1 VLGIFT
7 RLHCQIILTVGRF
20 QVKLI
25 FIHGSGGCKEVWHYQ
40 TRHFPEADAISL
52 PGHPYGEPCASVDSY
67 VDWLRGYI
75 RDNRYYDAVLA
86 GHSLGGAIA
95 LLYALKYPED
105 LKGLVLIA
113 SGARLRVGAMYLET
127 IERAKSNRSMLED
140 FFHKSYELIEAE
152 LRDVLQRKALEGDP
166 AVLLNDMLCCDR
178 FDIMDRVHEIRLPTL
193 ALCGSE
199 DIMTPP
205 KYTKYLASKIEG
217 AREVIIEGGTH
228 MVFAE
233 NPGVVNQAI
242 EDFLN
247 IFKI

>member
-1 VLGIFT
+1 
-7 RLHCQIILTVGRF
+7 
-20 QVKLI
+20 VKLI
-25 FIHGSGGCKEVWHYQ
+25 FIHGSGGCKEVWYYQ
-40 TRHFPEADAISL
+40 TRHFSKADAVAL
-52 PGHPYGEPCASVDSY
+52 PGHPRGEPCTSVDSY

-75 RDNRYYDAVLA
+75 RDAEHKDVVLA

-95 LLYALKYPED
+95 LLYTLKFPED
-105 LKGLVLIA
+105 LEGLITIG
-113 SGARLRVGAMYLET
+113 SGARLRVGTMYLET
-127 IERAKSNRSMLED
+127 LEQAKSNRRMLED
-140 FFHKSYELIEAE
+140 FFHKSYEFIKPE

-178 FDIMDRVHEIRLPTL
+178 FDIMDRVHEIKLPTL

-217 AREVIIEGGTH
+217 AREVIIQGGTH

-233 NPGVVNQAI
+233 QPGAVNQAI

-247 IFKI
+247 GL

>member
-1 VLGIFT
+1 M
-7 RLHCQIILTVGRF
+7 
-20 QVKLI
+20 KLI

-40 TRHFPEADAISL
+40 TTHFPEAEAVAL
-52 PGHPYGEPCASVDSY
+52 PGHPSGEPCTSIDSY

-75 RDNRYYDAVLA
+75 RDKGYYDVVLA

-105 LKGLVLIA
+105 LEGLILIS
-113 SGARLRVGAMYLET
+113 SGARLRVDTMYLEMLGQA
-127 IERAKSNRSMLED
+127 RSNRSIYED
-140 FFHKSYELIEAE
+140 FCHKLYEFIEPE
-152 LRDVLQRKALEGDP
+152 LRDVLQRKALEDDP

-178 FDIMDRVHEIRLPTL
+178 FDIMDHVQEIRLPTL

-199 DIMTPP
+199 DMMTPP

-233 NPGVVNQAI
+233 QPGVVNQAI

-247 IFKI
+247 SL

>member
-1 VLGIFT
+1 M
-7 RLHCQIILTVGRF
+7 
-20 QVKLI
+20 KLI

-40 TRHFPEADAISL
+40 TRHFPEADAIAL
-52 PGHPYGEPCASVDSY
+52 PGHPCGEPCTSIDAY

-75 RDNRYYDAVLA
+75 RDAGYVGVVLA

-95 LLYALKYPED
+95 QLYALKYPED
-105 LKGLVLIA
+105 LEGLIVIG
-113 SGARLRVGAMYLET
+113 SGARLRVGTMYLET
-127 IERAKSNRSMLED
+127 LRKARSNRTIFED
-140 FFHKSYELIEAE
+140 FFNKSYEFIEPE
-152 LRDVLQRKALEGDP
+152 LRNELQRKALEGDP

-178 FDIMDRVHEIRLPTL
+178 FDIMNRVHEIRLPTL

-205 KYTKYLASKIEG
+205 KYTKYLTSKIEG

-233 NPGVVNQAI
+233 QPGVVNQAI

-247 IFKI
+247 SL